1 MKTYTDILCSLLKW
15 LLSGDME
22 LKEELDM
29 NVLVQSETISAFI
42 MYNMKSD
49 RQARYLQDRMF
60 SDRNLIA
67 IDILC
72 YIRFPYVCR

>member
-49 RQARYLQDRMF
+49 KQARYLQDRMF

>member
-1 MKTYTDILCSLLKW
+1 
-15 LLSGDME
+15 ME
-22 LKEELDM
+22 LKEKLDM

-42 MYNMKSD
+42 MYNMQSD
-49 RQARYLQDRMF
+49 KQARYLQDRMF

>member
-22 LKEELDM
+22 LKEELGM

-42 MYNMKSD
+42 MYNMQSD
-49 RQARYLQDRMF
+49 KQARYLQDRMF

-67 IDILC
+67 IGILC

>member
-42 MYNMKSD
+42 MYNMQSD
-49 RQARYLQDRMF
+49 KQARYLQDRMF